1 MRKLAVL
8 SAMIFGILAAA
19 PALAQ
24 TTADQYGNGE
34 TVTVTG
40 VLQEQGITSYQYG
53 THFIKDTGS
62 GTGYALKSSK
72 VNLDSYVGGEV
83 TVYGTLAMKAGEL
96 EGGPALIDV
105 SRVVPTATPPD
116 NGGST
121 SVEPGGPVSGGGNG
135 GSNSGKNNPGDTSGA
150 GSSVSSNDGSAGGSG
165 SSSSGGVSVLPNT
178 GGLPL
183 SGLAVAGA
191 ALLASGFLIR
201 RIAR

>member
-8 SAMIFGILAAA
+8 SAMVFGILAAA

-24 TTADQYGNGE
+24 TSADQYGNGE
-34 TVTVTG
+34 SVTVTG
-40 VLQEQGITSYQYG
+40 VLQKQGMTTYQYG

-62 GTGYALKSSK
+62 GTGYALKSNK
-72 VNLDSYVGGEV
+72 VNLDSYAGEEV

-105 SRVVPTATPPD
+105 SRVVPTAAPPD

-121 SVEPGGPVSGGGNG
+121 SVEPGGPVGGGGNG
-135 GSNSGKNNPGDTSGA
+135 GSNSGNSSPGDTSGA
-150 GSSVSSNDGSAGGSG
+150 GSSGGSNG
-165 SSSSGGVSVLPNT
+165 SSGSGISVLPNT

-201 RIAR
+201 RITR

>member
-8 SAMIFGILAAA
+8 SAMVFGILAAA

-24 TTADQYGNGE
+24 TGSDQYGNGE
-34 TVTVTG
+34 AVTVTG
-40 VLQEQGITSYQYG
+40 VLQKQGMTSYQYG
-53 THFIKDTGS
+53 THFIKDAGS
-62 GTGYALKSSK
+62 GAGYALKSSE
-72 VNLDSYVGGEV
+72 VNLDSYAGEEV

-96 EGGPALIDV
+96 EGGPALVDV

-121 SVEPGGPVSGGGNG
+121 SVEPGGPVGGGGNS
-135 GSNSGKNNPGDTSGA
+135 GSNSGNSSPGAS
-150 GSSVSSNDGSAGGSG
+150 SSVSSNDGSAGGSG
-165 SSSSGGVSVLPNT
+165 SSSSGGISVLPNT

-201 RIAR
+201 RITR

>member
-8 SAMIFGILAAA
+8 SAMVFGILAAA

-24 TTADQYGNGE
+24 TGADQYRNGE
-34 TVTVTG
+34 SVTVTG
-40 VLQEQGITSYQYG
+40 VLQKQGMTTYQYG
-53 THFIKDTGS
+53 THFIKDAGS
-62 GTGYALKSSK
+62 GTGYALKSSE
-72 VNLDSYVGGEV
+72 VNLDSYAGEEV

-96 EGGPALIDV
+96 EGGPALVDV
-105 SRVVPTATPPD
+105 SRVVPTAAPPD

-121 SVEPGGPVSGGGNG
+121 SVEPGGPVGGGGNG
-135 GSNSGKNNPGDTSGA
+135 GSNSGNSSPGDTSGA
-150 GSSVSSNDGSAGGSG
+150 GSSGGSNG
-165 SSSSGGVSVLPNT
+165 SSGSGISVLPNT

>member
-8 SAMIFGILAAA
+8 SAMVLGILAAA

-24 TTADQYGNGE
+24 TRADQYGNGE
-34 TVTVTG
+34 AVTVTG
-40 VLQEQGITSYQYG
+40 VLQKQGMTTYQYG

-62 GTGYALKSSK
+62 GTGYALKSSR
-72 VNLDSYVGGEV
+72 VNLDGYAGEEV
-83 TVYGTLAMKAGEL
+83 TAYGTLAMKAGEL

-105 SRVVPTATPPD
+105 SRVVPTAAPPD

-121 SVEPGGPVSGGGNG
+121 SVEPGGSVGGSGNG
-135 GSNSGKNNPGDTSGA
+135 GSYSGNSGNSSPGDTSGA
-150 GSSVSSNDGSAGGSG
+150 GSSGGSNG
-165 SSSSGGVSVLPNT
+165 SSSGGISVLPNT

-191 ALLASGFLIR
+191 ALLASGFLVR
-201 RIAR
+201 RITR

>member
-8 SAMIFGILAAA
+8 SAMVFGILAAA

-24 TTADQYGNGE
+24 TGADQYGNGE
-34 TVTVTG
+34 AVTVTG
-40 VLQEQGITSYQYG
+40 VLQKQGMTTYQYG

-62 GTGYALKSSK
+62 GTGYALKSSR
-72 VNLDSYVGGEV
+72 VNLDGYAGEEV
-83 TVYGTLAMKAGEL
+83 TAYGTLAMKAGEL

-105 SRVVPTATPPD
+105 SRVVPTAAPPD

-121 SVEPGGPVSGGGNG
+121 SVEPGGSYSG
-135 GSNSGKNNPGDTSGA
+135 NSGNSSPGDTSGA
-150 GSSVSSNDGSAGGSG
+150 GSSGGSNG
-165 SSSSGGVSVLPNT
+165 SFSGGISVLPNT

-191 ALLASGFLIR
+191 ALLASGFLVR
-201 RIAR
+201 RITR